1 MADLPE
7 ISKVSLPT
15 GTIYAI
21 KDEYARE
28 QISALSGAME
38 FLGVTTTQISDGS
51 STNPIIIA
59 GESVTAKAGD
69 VVIYGSSEYVF
80 SAADSKWH
88 EFGSTGSLKA
98 LAFKDS
104 ASGSYQPAGSVSKPT
119 FTGTTATISI
129 STTANGTINNSFKV
143 GTATATTSDFTPTGS
158 VSQPSF
164 TGTTATISISTTAS
178 GTVTGSYQV
187 GTGTATTTGF
197 KPEGT
202 VSKPGWT
209 GTAATIS
216 AEYQP
221 AGSVS
226 TPTITVTKQTTA
238 VKGITSYTAGSA
250 PAWSAT
256 VSSETLSFS
265 WNAGSVTT
273 IGSSSYTVMTGATAS
288 ASQPTFTGTT
298 ATIST
303 SYTPAGSVSQPTFT
317 GTTVKISLGFEGSAT
332 TGSTSYQPAGTV
344 SKPTFSGDK
353 IAVTT
358 TFSGTASTGSTSYQP
373 AGSVSQPTFTGT
385 TDTITVS

>member
-15 GTIYAI
+15 GTTYAI

-51 STNPIIIA
+51 STNPIVIA
-59 GESVTAKAGD
+59 GQSVTAKAGD

-80 SAADSKWH
+80 SAADNKWH

-104 ASGSYQPAGSVSKPT
+104 ASGSYQPVGSVSKPT
-119 FTGTTATISI
+119 FTGTTETIS
-129 STTANGTINNSFKV
+129 V
-143 GTATATTSDFTPTGS
+143 
-158 VSQPSF
+158 
-164 TGTTATISISTTAS
+164 
-178 GTVTGSYQV
+178 
-187 GTGTATTTGF
+187 
-197 KPEGT
+197 
-202 VSKPGWT
+202 
-209 GTAATIS
+209 
-216 AEYQP
+216 EYQP

-226 TPTITVTKQTTA
+226 TPTITVTKQTA
-238 VKGITSYTAGSA
+238 AISGITSYTAGSA

-256 VSSETLSFS
+256 VSSETLRFS
-265 WNAGSVTT
+265 WDAGAVTT
-273 IGSSSYTVMTGATAS
+273 IGSSSYTVMTGATGS

-298 ATIST
+298 TTIST
-303 SYTPAGSVSQPTFT
+303 SF
-317 GTTVKISLGFEGSAT
+317 
-332 TGSTSYQPAGTV
+332 
-344 SKPTFSGDK
+344 
-353 IAVTT
+353 
-358 TFSGTASTGSTSYQP
+358 QP

>member
-51 STNPIIIA
+51 STNPIVIA

-129 STTANGTINNSFKV
+129 STTANDTINNSFKV

-178 GTVTGSYQV
+178 GTVSGSYQV
-187 GTGTATTTGF
+187 GTG
-197 KPEGT
+197 
-202 VSKPGWT
+202 
-209 GTAATIS
+209 
-216 AEYQP
+216 
-221 AGSVS
+221 
-226 TPTITVTKQTTA
+226 A
-238 VKGITSYTAGSA
+238 VFC
-250 PAWSAT
+250 
-256 VSSETLSFS
+256 L
-265 WNAGSVTT
+265 
-273 IGSSSYTVMTGATAS
+273 
-288 ASQPTFTGTT
+288 
-298 ATIST
+298 
-303 SYTPAGSVSQPTFT
+303 
-317 GTTVKISLGFEGSAT
+317 
-332 TGSTSYQPAGTV
+332 
-344 SKPTFSGDK
+344 
-353 IAVTT
+353 
-358 TFSGTASTGSTSYQP
+358 
-373 AGSVSQPTFTGT
+373 
-385 TDTITVS
+385 

>member
-38 FLGVTTTQISDGS
+38 FLGVTTTPISDGS
-51 STNPIIIA
+51 STNPIVIA

-80 SAADSKWH
+80 SAADNKWH

-129 STTANGTINNSFKV
+129 STTASGTVSNSFKI
-143 GTATATTSDFTPTGS
+143 GTAAATTNKVTPTGS
-158 VSQPSF
+158 VSQPNF

-178 GTVTGSYQV
+178 GTVSGSYQV
-187 GTGTATTTGF
+187 GTGTATTDGF

-226 TPTITVTKQTTA
+226 TPTITITKQTAA

-273 IGSSSYTVMTGATAS
+273 IGSSSYTVMTGATGS

-317 GTTVKISLGFEGSAT
+317 GTTVKISLGFEGNAT
-332 TGSTSYQPAGTV
+332 TGSTSFQPAGTV
-344 SKPTFSGDK
+344 SKPTFSGNE
-353 IAVTT
+353 ITVTPSFT
-358 TFSGTASTGSTSYQP
+358 GSASTGSTSYQP